1 MDVYSIIPI
10 LQKIPLF
17 CNLSES
23 SHKEIID
30 RIIMEYYPANAIIF
44 LEGEQ
49 GVKLYIIKSGLLKVF
64 KHEQDREIELT
75 ILGQNEF
82 FGEMALISDEPRNA
96 SVRTLEESE
105 IFTLNKNDFLQL
117 TSIDQNIAGI
127 INDEFIRRVKAN
139 QKFMI

>member
-1 MDVYSIIPI
+1 MDIYSIIPI

-17 CNLSES
+17 SDLSED
-23 SHKEIID
+23 SHKEIVD
-30 RIIMEYYPANAIIF
+30 RIILEYYPANTVIF
-44 LEGEQ
+44 SEGEM
-49 GVKLYIIKSGLLKVF
+49 GSKLYIIKSGLVKIF
-64 KHEQDREIELT
+64 KHEQDKEIELS

-82 FGEMALISDEPRNA
+82 FGEMALISDEPRYA

-117 TSIDQNIAGI
+117 TSIDQNIASI

-139 QKFMI
+139 QKFII